1 MELDSIDLKS
11 GSTGSKWLHR
21 IVLFTCMASLLI
33 SAALIYLHLDYK
45 KTIYESAKMNL
56 KQLTVEATKKI
67 DTTLQQAMTS
77 AGTLADGLTSGA
89 VDNDNMLA
97 RLGDM
102 LVSNPNYFGASI
114 SFVPYGYDADVR
126 LYSAYYSK
134 SGLKGELEF
143 QQLADVYD
151 YTTPDYD
158 WYIEPMTK
166 GNRWGEPYWDEA
178 GKTYM
183 TTYSALFYKLDANT
197 GKKVPNGVVTIDI
210 SMAQIK
216 NIIESLNIGPSG
228 FGALTTRDGDYLY
241 HPNYEYVLNRQNIK
255 DVASQKNDSNRLL
268 IAEKAAQGQGGVVEH
283 ISTTTGEAS
292 WLIFET
298 VPTSGWSLQNTF
310 IKSDLDIDV
319 DTLRH
324 QIIWIIAAS
333 VMFVAIL
340 AALLLRAS
348 FGCPVR
354 VWILTAIIS
363 TLLIVGISIIWDL
376 ALTYHPKTNVS
387 GVKVTDKTTLRAV
400 MSSYR
405 QSSVSKQLDPPLY
418 IPTGLYIDAIEFNNA
433 NDVLVTGR
441 LWQKYAD
448 DYPGDLAKGVQ
459 IGRSKSVK
467 MQKTGS
473 YVVDGGEVLQWSFQ
487 AELRVPIDYSRYP
500 LEVEHLNM
508 QLLPLATD
516 QNIVLVPDL
525 DAYKL
530 TTATL
535 LPGLDKEVF
544 LPGWKINETNFV
556 LRTTQKN
563 TDYGIRKNFD
573 QQTLPTLYYE
583 IGVKRVFVDAFI
595 SNLTPL
601 IIVSIVL
608 FAVVLLSKDVEV
620 GRLMSIC
627 VAVFFVVVFSHLDI
641 RKNISAGEIFY
652 LEYFFF
658 VIYFTIILVPMDA
671 FRLTLG
677 MRSRFF
683 EYENGLLAKAL
694 YWPSIL
700 GVFFII
706 TVMKFY

>member
-45 KTIYESAKMNL
+45 KTIFGSAKTNL

-77 AGTLADGLTSGA
+77 AGTLADGLTSEA

-134 SGLKGELEF
+134 SGSKDELEF

-158 WYIEPMTK
+158 WYVEPMTK

-183 TTYSALFYKLDANT
+183 TTYSALFYKLEANT

-216 NIIESLNIGPSG
+216 NIIESLDIGPSG
-228 FGALTTRDGDYLY
+228 FGALTTRDGNYLY

-255 DVASQKNDSNRLL
+255 DVARQRNDSNRLL
-268 IAEKAAQGQGGVVEH
+268 VAEKAAHGQGGVVEH
-283 ISTTTGEAS
+283 VSTTTGEAS

-324 QIIWIIAAS
+324 QIIWIIVTS
-333 VMFVAIL
+333 ILFVATL

-376 ALTYHPKTNVS
+376 ALTYHPTTNVA

-405 QSSVSKQLDPPLY
+405 QSSESKQLDPPLY

-448 DYPGDLAKGVQ
+448 DYPDGLAKGVQ

-473 YVVDGGEVLQWSFQ
+473 YVVDAGEVLQWSFQ

-573 QQTLPTLYYE
+573 QQTLPTLYYD

-608 FAVVLLSKDVEV
+608 FAVVLLSKDVEI

-641 RKNISAGEIFY
+641 RKHISAGEIFY

-683 EYENGLLAKAL
+683 EYQNGLLAKAL

>member
-21 IVLFTCMASLLI
+21 LTWFICLTSLLTCVT
-33 SAALIYLHLDYK
+33 LINIHLSHK
-45 KTIYESAKMNL
+45 NTIHESAKTGL
-56 KQLTVEATKKI
+56 KQLTVDASKQI
-67 DTTLQQAMTS
+67 DIILRKAMVS
-77 AGTLADGLTSGA
+77 AEVLAEDLSTG
-89 VDNDNMLA
+89 VVNHDNMLA
-97 RLGDM
+97 RLRHM

-114 SFVPYGYDADVR
+114 SFAPYGYDANVR

-134 SGLKGELEF
+134 SGPQDELEF
-143 QQLADVYD
+143 QQLAEVYD

-158 WYIEPMTK
+158 WYVEPMDK

-183 TTYSALFYKLDANT
+183 TTYSALIYKLDAKTGENT
-197 GKKVPNGVVTIDI
+197 PNGVVTIDI

-216 NIIESLNIGPSG
+216 NIIESLDIGPSG
-228 FGALTTRDGDYLY
+228 FGALTTRDGNYLY
-241 HPNYEYVLNRQNIK
+241 HPNYEYVLNRKNIK
-255 DVASQKNDSNRLL
+255 DVARQKNDSNRLQ
-268 IAEKAAQGQGGVVEH
+268 IAEKAAKGQGGVVEH
-283 ISTTTGEAS
+283 VSTTTGEAS

-324 QIIWIIAAS
+324 QIIWIIVTS
-333 VMFVAIL
+333 ILFVATL

-376 ALTYHPKTNVS
+376 ALTYHPKTNIA

-405 QSSVSKQLDPPLY
+405 QASESKQLDPPLY

-448 DYPGDLAKGVQ
+448 DYPAGLAKGVQ

-467 MQKTGS
+467 IQKTGS

-641 RKNISAGEIFY
+641 RKSISAGEIFY

-658 VIYFTIILVPMDA
+658 VVYFTIILVPMDA

-683 EYENGLLAKAL
+683 EYKNGLLAKAL

>member
-1 MELDSIDLKS
+1 MDTNATTESLPRA
-11 GSTGSKWLHR
+11 SKWLHR
-21 IVLFTCMASLLI
+21 LTWLICLASALI
-33 SAALIYLHLDYK
+33 CAALVYQHLNYK
-45 KTIYESAKMNL
+45 HAIYESAKTGL
-56 KQLTVEATKKI
+56 KQLTVDATSKI
-67 DTTLQQAMTS
+67 DVILRQSMVSAETLAGELTS
-77 AGTLADGLTSGA
+77 AA
-89 VDNDNMLA
+89 VDRDNMLV
-97 RLGDM
+97 RLREM
-102 LVSNPNYFGASI
+102 LAANPYYFGASI
-114 SFVPYGYDADVR
+114 SFAPYGYDKDVR

-134 SGLKGELEF
+134 SGPEGKLEF
-143 QQLADVYD
+143 LQLADVYD
-151 YTTPDYD
+151 YTTPEYD
-158 WYIEPMTK
+158 WYVEPMSK
-166 GNRWGEPYWDEA
+166 GSRWSEPYWDEA

-183 TTYSALFYKLDANT
+183 TTYSALFYTTDSET
-197 GKKVPNGVVTIDI
+197 GNKVPNGVVTIDI

-216 NIIESLNIGPSG
+216 NIIESLDIGPSG
-228 FGALTTRDGDYLY
+228 FGALTTRDGNYLY
-241 HPNYEYVLNRQNIK
+241 HPNYEYVQGHQNIK
-255 DVASQKNDSNRLL
+255 DVARQKNDKDRLL
-268 IAEKAAQGQGGVVEH
+268 IADKAAKGQGGVVEH
-283 ISTTTGEAS
+283 VSTTTGEAS

-319 DTLRH
+319 DSLRH
-324 QIIWIIAAS
+324 QIIWIIVTAFLFL
-333 VMFVAIL
+333 VTL

-354 VWILTAIIS
+354 VWMLTAIIS
-363 TLLIVGISIIWDL
+363 ALLIVGISIIWDL
-376 ALTYHPKTNVS
+376 ALTYHPETNIA
-387 GVKVTDKTTLRAV
+387 GIKVTDKATLRAV

-405 QSSVSKQLDPPLY
+405 QSSESKQLDPPLY

-441 LWQKYAD
+441 LWQKYAS
-448 DYPGDLAKGVQ
+448 DYPDGLAKGVE
-459 IGRSKSVK
+459 IGRSKSAK
-467 MQKTGS
+467 MIKTGS
-473 YVVDGGEVLQWSFQ
+473 YLVNGGEVRQWSFQ

-516 QNIVLVPDL
+516 SNIVLVPDL

-556 LRTTQKN
+556 LRTIQKN
-563 TDYGIRKNFD
+563 TDFGVRQNFD
-573 QQTLPTLYYE
+573 QQSLPTLYYE

-608 FAVVLLSKDVEV
+608 FAVVLLSKHVDV
-620 GRLMSIC
+620 GKLMSIC

-641 RKNISAGEIFY
+641 RKSISAGEIFY

-671 FRLTLG
+671 FRLALG

-683 EYENGLLAKAL
+683 EYQNGLLAKAM

-700 GVFFII
+700 GVFFVI